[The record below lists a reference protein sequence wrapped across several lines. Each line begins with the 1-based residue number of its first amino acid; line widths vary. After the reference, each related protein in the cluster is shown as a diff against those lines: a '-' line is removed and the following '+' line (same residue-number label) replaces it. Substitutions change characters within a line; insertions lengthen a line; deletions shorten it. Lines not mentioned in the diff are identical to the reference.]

1 MPATLSLT
9 DEAVSRLRNVL
20 ETQQAPDGALRVFVT
35 PGGCSG
41 FSYGMQLDDERSED
55 DTVVTF
61 DGVTVVVD
69 ELSLPQLEGAQIDYV
84 NALMGGGFVV
94 QNPNAVKTCSCGQ
107 SFDTVAGGGSA
118 RPCSS

>member
-1 MPATLSLT
+1 MLT
-9 DEAVSRLRNVL
+9 MTDSAVSQLKQL
-20 ETQQAPDGALRVFVT
+20 LKKEESPEKALRVYVS

-55 DTVVTF
+55 DTILTI

-94 QNPNAVKTCSCGQ
+94 QNPNASKTCSCGQ
-107 SFDTVAGGGSA
+107 SFDTASGGGTA
-118 RPCSS
+118 RPCS

>member
-1 MPATLSLT
+1 MLT
-9 DEAVSRLRNVL
+9 MTDSAVSQLKQLLNK
-20 ETQQAPDGALRVFVT
+20 EGSPDKALRVYVSQ
-35 PGGCSG
+35 GGCSG

-55 DTVVTF
+55 DTIVTF

-107 SFDTVAGGGSA
+107 SFDTAVGGGTA
-118 RPCSS
+118 RPCS